1 MATSSTTFDF
11 SALEMAV
18 KVLDAACGAA
28 PTFYIVPNK
37 GFIQLSATLNGST
50 ACFRIPGAV
59 DGLTT
64 AIEVPK
70 DLVLQA
76 AKGRKEG
83 SIAFKNSVLLIKS
96 GSYTADINVVD
107 VETDAVPDVPTP
119 AASDD
124 TTSFTLTPTLAA
136 SLATVLPN
144 LRIDKMFQTAP
155 DIMVALRVKGQSVW
169 AATYDDNQLCFQKH
183 KAEEAVGD
191 FNISVPYLR
200 LQSFIKDLPTSGAK
214 VHVNQDTITAI
225 TKAFRVSIA
234 LPALDPDSLISP
246 DSVYEKAQSVA
257 KASGASISVAR
268 DDLQALVEN
277 ARALVATGSDVR
289 FEPAK
294 KGTLVTISSPRGK
307 VKQTVKTDGQTEPFG
322 VGYLFMQTLMQKQPG
337 KKVEQDVPATID
349 FEVCSNTFVIC
360 RSNVTYLALL
370 SANESEA

>member
-1 MATSSTTFDF
+1 
-11 SALEMAV
+11 MAV

-28 PTFYIVPNK
+28 PTFYLMPNK

-50 ACFRIPGAV
+50 ACFRIPGTV

-64 AIEVPK
+64 PVEVPK

-83 SIAFKNSVLLIKS
+83 SISFKNSVLHLKS

-107 VETDAVPDVPTP
+107 VEADAVPDVPTP
-119 AASDD
+119 SASDD
-124 TTSFTLTPTLAA
+124 TTSFTLTPTLATT
-136 SLATVLPN
+136 LAMVLPN

-155 DIMVALRVKGQSVW
+155 DIMVALRIKGQTVW
-169 AATYDDNQLCFQKH
+169 AATYDDNQLCFQKI

-214 VHVNQDTITAI
+214 VHINQDTLTAI

-268 DDLQALVEN
+268 EDLQALVEN

-294 KGTLVTISSPRGK
+294 KGTVVTISSPRGK
-307 VKQTVKTDGQTEPFG
+307 VKQTVKTDGQTEAFG

-337 KKVEQDVPATID
+337 KKVEQDVPPTID
-349 FEVCSNTFVIC
+349 FEVCDGAFVIC

-370 SANESEA
+370 SANEGEA